1 MNITT
6 LQHLRP
12 KLKSLFCMPL
22 MLTMF
27 GVVMLSACESKSDTA
42 ATIYIVRHA
51 EKLTGP
57 DIGRNPELSEKGK
70 ARAQSLVQ
78 ILGDKGITHI
88 HSTDYIRTTKT
99 AAPLAEKLGLDITIY
114 KGRDLSALTQRI
126 KVQGGIHFVIGH
138 SNTTEQT
145 AQALGAGTD
154 LAPIAEKTEY
164 DRLYEVTLRNDGT
177 ASAIVTRYGEKYVP
191 STKQSK

>member
-1 MNITT
+1 MNLTPPK
-6 LQHLRP
+6 HLLT
-12 KLKSLFCMPL
+12 KLKFLLSIPL
-22 MLTMF
+22 LLTMF
-27 GVVMLSACESKSDTA
+27 SVTLLSACENTSDTA

-57 DIGRNPELSEKGK
+57 DVGRNPELSKQGN
-70 ARAQSLVQ
+70 ARAQSLVN

-114 KGRDLSALTQRI
+114 KGRDLSALAQRI
-126 KVQGGIHFVIGH
+126 KAQGGIHFVIGH

-164 DRLYEVTLRNDGT
+164 DRLYKVTILNDGT
-177 ASAIVTRYGEKYVP
+177 ANTIVTRYGGKYVP